1 MPEAD
6 KMRRVVASRR
16 RGSLGRRLI
25 AKDTWPSH
33 FIPTANRDRRF
44 ELRGLF
50 EQFLN
55 ETSWSK
61 WRTQGA
67 DQILRLGLTPLNHQ
81 TRIAPTT
88 TTNKIVSF
96 MRAAL
101 SATGQNPHPDNGRL
115 SGGAP
120 MFIGAAPWLGIKTLP
135 FHLPTTQV
143 SSHRGQWNF
152 PANSFIAM
160 RNKSLAWDFV

>member
-101 SATGQNPHPDNGRL
+101 SATG
-115 SGGAP
+115 
-120 MFIGAAPWLGIKTLP
+120 
-135 FHLPTTQV
+135 
-143 SSHRGQWNF
+143 
-152 PANSFIAM
+152 
-160 RNKSLAWDFV
+160 

>member
-1 MPEAD
+1 MAVPFYSDGKPGPA
-6 KMRRVVASRR
+6 
-16 RGSLGRRLI
+16 I
-25 AKDTWPSH
+25 
-33 FIPTANRDRRF
+33 

-96 MRAAL
+96 MGAAL
-101 SATGQNPHPDNGRL
+101 SATG
-115 SGGAP
+115 
-120 MFIGAAPWLGIKTLP
+120 
-135 FHLPTTQV
+135 
-143 SSHRGQWNF
+143 
-152 PANSFIAM
+152 
-160 RNKSLAWDFV
+160 